1 MVNVAEEKDLDLL
14 RQQIRD
20 LEWTIN
26 ELKAR
31 ISFLETTKQNKVSKY
46 PGFIPDQPFM
56 PYPVH
61 PYPSTNPVYAPNPVP
76 DPMRPWCSGG
86 VPDPT

>member
-14 RQQIRD
+14 RQQIRN

-26 ELKAR
+26 ELKGR
-31 ISFLETTKQNKVSKY
+31 ISILESTKQDRIQKY
-46 PGFIPDQPFM
+46 SDPTFTPFM